1 METEMEM
8 EMEME
13 MKKEWHVREWHI
25 DHTGGSS
32 VGFASIES
40 LSSLISCF
48 RNFLKSSCSTNTHD
62 RIDMTHSQERLD
74 NSLQLSLT
82 GPGKDSPPLHQSSAG
97 LRRSCQGIPLEA
109 AAHCKQSPRSS
120 SRLGRIHARVGILHA
135 GKAGAITVLLSIVVT
150 EPFLAFPTRSSFLPV
165 AIALLPH
172 CPWHTWLA
180 MGTPR
185 FNPPQKERRR
195 AVETGADA
203 ARAAVMKDA
212 LATAGNVLPM
222 APMFSGLPEWI
233 WQFLAAVPSG
243 PRQ

>member
-1 METEMEM
+1 M
-8 EMEME
+8 
-13 MKKEWHVREWHI
+13 REWHI

-48 RNFLKSSCSTNTHD
+48 RNFLKSSCSTNTHN
-62 RIDMTHSQERLD
+62 RIDTTHSQERLD
-74 NSLQLSLT
+74 NSLQLSWT

-97 LRRSCQGIPLEA
+97 LRSCQGIPLEA

-135 GKAGAITVLLSIVVT
+135 EKAGAITVLLSIVVT

-185 FNPPQKERRR
+185 FNPPQTERRR

-203 ARAAVMKDA
+203 ARAAVMTDA

-222 APMFSGLPEWI
+222 TAAM
-233 WQFLAAVPSG
+233 FLASPSDWAIFGGSAVPSG
-243 PRQ
+243 RVELCGRGWGKAPMGMIR